1 MPNATL
7 LDVIRLAYKNPI
19 FLDALLRNADEA
31 LKSAGLELT
40 EVEQDKLYRLLEEP
54 VPNTGREILGLLSQ
68 INAKETNKTVAE
80 PGPVDPW

>member
-40 EVEQDKLYRLLEEP
+40 EVEQDKLLEEP